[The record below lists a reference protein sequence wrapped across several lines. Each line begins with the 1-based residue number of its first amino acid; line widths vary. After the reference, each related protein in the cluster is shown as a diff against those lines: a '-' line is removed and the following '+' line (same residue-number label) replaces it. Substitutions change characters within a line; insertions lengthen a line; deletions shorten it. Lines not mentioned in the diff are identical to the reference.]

1 MKNLDF
7 YLFEIICELKYI
19 CSCVNIVVNEFLSF
33 LSLVIKDN
41 DLILLIIICS

>member
-7 YLFEIICELKYI
+7 YLFEIICELKY
-19 CSCVNIVVNEFLSF
+19 SCVNIVVNEFLSF